1 MEGGYKMD
9 IVALSI
15 ASSQANI
22 MTQVNTAVLSIN
34 LDTIEQV
41 GENIVKLMEQSVT
54 PQLGQNI
61 DISI

>member
-1 MEGGYKMD
+1 MD
-9 IVALSI
+9 IAALSI
-15 ASSQANI
+15 ASNQVNV
-22 MTQVNTAVLSIN
+22 MTQVNTAVLSMN

-54 PQLGQNI
+54 PHLGQSI